1 MVRFLRRLLPGLAF
15 VCSSIVSFVSG
26 SAQSTLADQAPVAA
40 STSSVS
46 SPASTLSAVP
56 SRLAEAK
63 MLYRKGSFDAAIAKY
78 QEILQGNPP
87 SPDAYAGLVRT
98 YLKKKDVQQAYDTAT
113 HALQVVDSEPIHVA
127 LGEVYFRQGRIHDAE
142 EEWVKVINS
151 GRQDARAYFGVAR
164 VRMALSMYKS
174 AWTLLDKA
182 HTADPS
188 DPEIQKLWTQRLNRA
203 ARIKFL
209 EEYLAGDNNDDAET
223 RTRMQHYLEYL
234 KARAND
240 SRAACQLVS
249 KTTTTETP
257 LVRLL
262 RDPTHLR
269 GYGLSVAVNGHNSK
283 LMLDT
288 GASGILVNR
297 NLAEQAGITRLSDM
311 PVWGVGDKGDK
322 AGYTAVANSLKIGEL
337 EFQGCTVRVLE
348 QRSVADEDGL
358 IGGDVFASFLV
369 DIDFPNEKLH
379 LSELPRRPEEN
390 NNPLKLKTEEDDP
403 GQENKDSKNDAAP
416 TTSKETKPTQSGP
429 QDRYIAPEMKSYTQV
444 LRFGH
449 MLLVP
454 TAIGEVPGKLF
465 LLDSGAFTNSITP
478 AAARE
483 VTKIHGDPRVT
494 VKGLSGTVKSVY
506 SADRAVL
513 QFGHLREENQDLIA
527 FDLTHMSDHTG
538 TEISGILGFTLLR
551 LLDVKIDYR
560 DGLVDFSYNPKR

>member
-188 DPEIQKLWTQRLNRA
+188 DPEI
-203 ARIKFL
+203 
-209 EEYLAGDNNDDAET
+209 
-223 RTRMQHYLEYL
+223 
-234 KARAND
+234 
-240 SRAACQLVS
+240 
-249 KTTTTETP
+249 
-257 LVRLL
+257 
-262 RDPTHLR
+262 
-269 GYGLSVAVNGHNSK
+269 
-283 LMLDT
+283 
-288 GASGILVNR
+288 
-297 NLAEQAGITRLSDM
+297 
-311 PVWGVGDKGDK
+311 
-322 AGYTAVANSLKIGEL
+322 
-337 EFQGCTVRVLE
+337 
-348 QRSVADEDGL
+348 
-358 IGGDVFASFLV
+358 
-369 DIDFPNEKLH
+369 
-379 LSELPRRPEEN
+379 
-390 NNPLKLKTEEDDP
+390 
-403 GQENKDSKNDAAP
+403 
-416 TTSKETKPTQSGP
+416 
-429 QDRYIAPEMKSYTQV
+429 
-444 LRFGH
+444 
-449 MLLVP
+449 
-454 TAIGEVPGKLF
+454 
-465 LLDSGAFTNSITP
+465 
-478 AAARE
+478 
-483 VTKIHGDPRVT
+483 
-494 VKGLSGTVKSVY
+494 
-506 SADRAVL
+506 
-513 QFGHLREENQDLIA
+513 
-527 FDLTHMSDHTG
+527 
-538 TEISGILGFTLLR
+538 
-551 LLDVKIDYR
+551 
-560 DGLVDFSYNPKR
+560 